1 MTPAK
6 ANGRDGLA
14 GRPDLAAIA
23 AWVRPQAS
31 VLDLGCGDGLLLRHL
46 AETRG
51 ARGYGVEVE
60 DEKVIASV
68 ANGVNVIQADL
79 ERGLWGFDDGSF
91 DYVLLSLTLQAVR
104 HTEAIILEML
114 RVGREAIVTFPN
126 FGHWHARWQVALGG
140 RMPVS
145 DTLPYQWY
153 DTPNVHL
160 CTIRDF
166 ERFCAGHGI
175 RILERLVLHGGR
187 PVGWLPNLRGS
198 LAVFRFERR
207 AH

>member
-1 MTPAK
+1 MSATPP
-6 ANGRDGLA
+6 RIT
-14 GRPDLAAIA
+14 GRPDLEAIA

-51 ARGYGVEVE
+51 ARGYGVEN
-60 DEKVIASV
+60 DDAKVIASV

-79 ERGLWGFDDGSF
+79 ERGLWSFEDGSF

-104 HTEAIILEML
+104 HTESIVQEML

-126 FGHWHARWQVALGG
+126 FGHWQARWQVAVGG

-166 ERFCAGHGI
+166 ERFCADRGI
-175 RILERLVLHGGR
+175 RILERLVLAHGR
-187 PVGWLPNLRGS
+187 PVRLLPNLRGS
-198 LAVFRFERR
+198 LAVFRFEAAR
-207 AH
+207 

>member
-1 MTPAK
+1 MTGEERLRLAK
-6 ANGRDGLA
+6 
-14 GRPDLAAIA
+14 RPDLAAIA
-23 AWVRPQAS
+23 AWVRPGSA

-51 ARGYGVEVE
+51 VRGYGVEIE

-68 ANGVNVIQADL
+68 ANGVNVIQGNL
-79 ERGLWGFDDGSF
+79 EGGLSGFDTASF
-91 DYVLLSLTLQAVR
+91 DYVILSLTLQAVR
-104 HTEAIILEML
+104 HTAEILGEML

-126 FGHWHARWQVALGG
+126 FGYWRHRWQVLRG

-145 DTLPYQWY
+145 EELPYQWY

-166 ERFCAGHGI
+166 EAFCATHAI
-175 RILERLVLHGGR
+175 RVLERLVLDRGE
-187 PVGWLPNLRGS
+187 PVRVLPNLRGS
-198 LAVFRFERR
+198 LAVFRFER
-207 AH
+207 AA

>member
-1 MTPAK
+1 MSATPP
-6 ANGRDGLA
+6 RIA
-14 GRPDLAAIA
+14 GRPDLEAIA

-51 ARGYGVEVE
+51 ARGYGVEN
-60 DEKVIASV
+60 DDAKVIASV

-79 ERGLWGFDDGSF
+79 ERGLWGFEDGSF

-104 HTEAIILEML
+104 HTESIVQEML

-126 FGHWHARWQVALGG
+126 FGHWQARWQVAVGG

-166 ERFCAGHGI
+166 ERFCADRGI
-175 RILERLVLHGGR
+175 RILERLVLAHGR
-187 PVGWLPNLRGS
+187 PVRLLPNLRGS
-198 LAVFRFERR
+198 LAVFRFEAAR
-207 AH
+207 